1 MSKVKARGLRV
12 LLAVAAAVL
21 LVLGFCLWTPVTK
34 TRAADGQIMTAND
47 LMLAIYNVQ
56 EAVRLRWEQTL
67 LLTSIRME
75 ELQAE
80 SRADICI
87 FRPERRGRTALR
99 SI

>member
-56 EAVRLRWEQTL
+56 DGGTVTL
-67 LLTSIRME
+67 G
-75 ELQAE
+75 
-80 SRADICI
+80 ADI
-87 FRPERRGRTALR
+87 ALDLNQDGGITGGEPGGHP
-99 SI
+99 SSGTV